1 MFCCLCVER
10 FGCGLKSSG
19 SGNNME
25 QWPTASR
32 RWIWSVDISRQGVF
46 RTVLSLRQTTPATLQ
61 MVDRLRLSG
70 SRTETGC
77 NNGRWQKGWGLI
89 FLQTTLLK
97 KCRRYR
103 IPNHFQIKLFAQC
116 GCPKSTYYINVLLC
130 LGVSQVKSE
139 VGQTDP
145 QTTFTPV
152 MMEALPVLLGEFSS
166 LDGPSS
172 LSSLATAAF
181 CLFLYRL
188 PCWWAVCWHV
198 TGICP
203 GETLK
208 KRCLMMFWWCLGE
221 CLV

>member
-1 MFCCLCVER
+1 MD
-10 FGCGLKSSG
+10 
-19 SGNNME
+19 

-32 RWIWSVDISRQGVF
+32 RWIWPVDISRHGVF

-97 KCRRYR
+97 NCRRYR

-116 GCPKSTYYINVLLC
+116 GCPKSTNYICFALSWSFTTQKWSWTDWPSNNFHAC
-130 LGVSQVKSE
+130 HHGSRKCFWASFQVWT
-139 VGQTDP
+139 GLQ
-145 QTTFTPV
+145 
-152 MMEALPVLLGEFSS
+152 
-166 LDGPSS
+166 
-172 LSSLATAAF
+172 AF
-181 CLFLYRL
+181 QVWLQPHFYCFYIYGL
-188 PCWWAVCWHV
+188 PCWCAVCWHL

-208 KRCLMMFWWCLGE
+208 KRRLMMFDD
-221 CLV
+221 V